1 MLALVSTDTRS
12 LEDPS
17 LEDRAWDA
25 FQTRDRRLRDHYLM
39 GVKTTGIYCRPGCP
53 ARMPKRENVRFF
65 ANAEDARAAGFRAC
79 KRCKPDEAGSVYK
92 DAIAR
97 VCRAVDEAEET
108 PRLEEMARIAGLSPF
123 HFHRV
128 FKAET
133 GVTPAAYAAAV
144 RDRRAKAALRGGAS
158 VTEAVFDAGYG
169 ASSRFYAKSRS
180 RFGMAPVKW
189 KNRGAGEHIRVAVAH
204 CSLGQVLVATT
215 DKGVCALELGDDRE
229 AMLEWFRERFSAAET
244 VVDDAGLADT
254 VAAIVELIEHP
265 QAAPAADLP
274 LDVRGT
280 AFQQQVWDALRRIPA
295 GETWTYGQLA
305 EHLGRP
311 TAARAVGA
319 ACGQNRVAV
328 IIPCHRVVGADG
340 GLTGFAYGVERKKEL
355 LKREGAA

>member
-1 MLALVSTDTRS
+1 MLALVSTDTRN
-12 LEDPS
+12 LED
-17 LEDRAWDA
+17 EAWDA
-25 FQTRDRRLRDHYLM
+25 FQTRDRRLRDLYLM

-53 ARMPKRENVRFF
+53 ARMPNRGNVKFF
-65 ANAEDARAAGFRAC
+65 ASAEEARAEGFRAC

-97 VCRAVDEAEET
+97 VCKAVDEAEEA
-108 PRLEEMARIAGLSPF
+108 PKLEEMARIAGLSPF

-133 GVTPAAYAAAV
+133 GVTPAAYASAV
-144 RDRRAKAALRGGAS
+144 KDRRAKAALNGGAS

-180 RFGMAPVKW
+180 RFGMAPVVW
-189 KNRGAGEHIRVAVAH
+189 KNRGAGEHIRVAVAP

-215 DKGVCALELGDDRE
+215 DKGVCALELGDDRQK
-229 AMLEWFRERFSAAET
+229 MLDWFAERFSAAET

-254 VAAIVELIEHP
+254 VEAIVALIDDP
-265 QAAPAADLP
+265 RNAPAPDLP

-328 IIPCHRVVGADG
+328 IIPCHRVVGSDG
-340 GLTGFAYGVERKKEL
+340 SLTGFAYGVERKKAL
-355 LKREGAA
+355 LKAEGAG